1 MGLQTVEKDGA
12 VRGMFRS
19 VREKIFEGNLPR
31 LGIFVVQELEKL
43 DIFIESE
50 QEIEI
55 SSYYTYTILGNISII
70 E

>member
-1 MGLQTVEKDGA
+1 MGLQTVEEDGT

-50 QEIEI
+50 QEQGERE
-55 SSYYTYTILGNISII
+55 SGGPLAAGLA
-70 E
+70 